1 MTYSV
6 VIVEDEVEVA
16 QLLAQYLLLPH
27 GVAGQQGVRQ
37 ALRQGQYQ
45 VVGIAGNLATAKAL
59 LSAINA
65 DLILLDIHLPDGNG
79 LDLLNE
85 LRREEMKSEVMLLT
99 AAKEVETLE
108 KAMQLGACDFLV
120 KPLMLNRLDQA
131 LARFEARQQCL
142 SDADEVTQSMV
153 DTLFGSQEQLKAP
166 VRLPK
171 GVDQLTLQKILKAFK
186 ANIGTAFTAQ
196 QMGDLVGV
204 SRSTARRYLEYLL
217 EAEQVSA
224 DQSYG
229 SIGRPERCYK
239 MTSS

>member
-6 VIVEDEVEVA
+6 VIIEDEVEVA
-16 QLLAQYLLLPH
+16 QLLAQYLLLPN
-27 GVAGQQGVRQ
+27 GIAGNRTPKQSLRQ
-37 ALRQGQYQ
+37 AQYQ
-45 VVGIAGNLATAKAL
+45 VVGIAGNLSTATAL
-59 LSAINA
+59 LHAIEP

-79 LDLLNE
+79 LDLLTD
-85 LRREEMKSEVMLLT
+85 LRRRTIKSEVMLLT

-131 LARFEARQQCL
+131 LARFESRQQCF
-142 SDADEVTQSMV
+142 SDASEVTQSMV
-153 DTLFGSQEQLKAP
+153 DTLFGSKQQTNISN
-166 VRLPK
+166 RLPK
-171 GVDQLTLQKILKAFK
+171 GVDQLTLQKIHDAFVEH
-186 ANIGTAFTAQ
+186 ATTAFTAQ

-217 EAEQVSA
+217 ESGKLTA

-239 MTSS
+239 IAK

>member
-6 VIVEDEVEVA
+6 VIIEDELEVA
-16 QLLAQYLLLPH
+16 QLLAQYLLLPN
-27 GVAGQQGVRQ
+27 GVAGHQTARQ
-37 ALRQGQYQ
+37 SLRQSQYQ
-45 VVGIAGNLATAKAL
+45 VVGIAANLSTATAL
-59 LSAINA
+59 LQAIEP

-79 LDLLNE
+79 LELLTD
-85 LRREEMKSEVMLLT
+85 LRRRSIKSEVMLLT

-131 LARFEARQQCL
+131 LARFESRQQCF
-142 SDADEVTQSMV
+142 SDANEVTQSMV
-153 DTLFGSQEQLKAP
+153 DTLFGSSEQSKAP

-171 GVDQLTLQKILKAFK
+171 GVDQLTLKKIIDAFK
-186 ANIGTAFTAQ
+186 EHKKTPFTAQ

-239 MTSS
+239 MT

>member
-6 VIVEDEVEVA
+6 VIIEDEVEVA
-16 QLLAQYLLLPH
+16 QLLAQYLLLPN
-27 GVAGQQGVRQ
+27 GIAGNQTPKQSLRQ
-37 ALRQGQYQ
+37 AQYQ
-45 VVGIAGNLATAKAL
+45 VVGIAGNLSTATAL
-59 LSAINA
+59 LHAIEP

-79 LDLLNE
+79 LDLLTD
-85 LRREEMKSEVMLLT
+85 LRRRTIKSEVMLLT

-131 LARFEARQQCL
+131 LARFESRQQCF
-142 SDADEVTQSMV
+142 SDASEVTQSMV
-153 DTLFGSQEQLKAP
+153 DTLFGSKQQTNTS

-171 GVDQLTLQKILKAFK
+171 GVDQLTLQKIHDTFVEHAT
-186 ANIGTAFTAQ
+186 TAFTAQ

-204 SRSTARRYLEYLL
+204 SRSTGRRYLEYLL
-217 EAEQVSA
+217 ESGKLTA

-239 MTSS
+239 IAK

>member
-6 VIVEDEVEVA
+6 VIIEDEQEVA
-16 QLLAQYLLLPH
+16 QLLAQYLLLPN
-27 GVAGQQGVRQ
+27 GVTGNQTARQ
-37 ALRQGQYQ
+37 SLRQDQYQ
-45 VVGIAGNLATAKAL
+45 VVGIAANLSTATAL
-59 LSAINA
+59 LQAIEP

-79 LDLLNE
+79 LELLTD
-85 LRREEMKSEVMLLT
+85 LRRRSIKSEVMLLT

-131 LARFEARQQCL
+131 LARFESRQQCL
-142 SDADEVTQSMV
+142 SDANEVTQSMV
-153 DTLFGSQEQLKAP
+153 DTLFGSSEQSKAP

-171 GVDQLTLQKILKAFK
+171 GVDQLTLKKIIDAFK
-186 ANIGTAFTAQ
+186 EHKKTPFTAQ

-229 SIGRPERCYK
+229 SIGRPERRYK
-239 MTSS
+239 MT

>member
-6 VIVEDEVEVA
+6 VIIEDELEVA
-16 QLLAQYLLLPH
+16 QLLAQYLLLPN
-27 GVAGQQGVRQ
+27 GVAGNQAARQ
-37 ALRQGQYQ
+37 SLRQGQYQ
-45 VVGIAGNLATAKAL
+45 VVGIAANLSTASGL
-59 LSAINA
+59 LQAIEP

-79 LDLLNE
+79 LDLLSE
-85 LRREEMKSEVMLLT
+85 LRTRAIKSEVMLLT

-131 LARFEARQQCL
+131 LARFESRQQCL
-142 SDADEVTQSMV
+142 SDANEVTQSMV
-153 DTLFGSQEQLKAP
+153 DTLFGSNEQAKAP

-171 GVDQLTLQKILKAFK
+171 GVDQLTLRKIIDAFK
-186 ANIGTAFTAQ
+186 EHKKTPFTAQ

-239 MTSS
+239 MS

>member
-6 VIVEDEVEVA
+6 VIIEDELEVA
-16 QLLAQYLLLPH
+16 QLLAQYLLLPN
-27 GVAGQQGVRQ
+27 GVAGNQTARQ
-37 ALRQGQYQ
+37 SLRQDQYQ
-45 VVGIAGNLATAKAL
+45 VVGIAANLSTATAL
-59 LSAINA
+59 LQAIEP

-79 LDLLNE
+79 LELLTD
-85 LRREEMKSEVMLLT
+85 LRRRSIKSEVMLLT

-131 LARFEARQQCL
+131 LARFESRQQCL
-142 SDADEVTQSMV
+142 SDANEVTQSMV
-153 DTLFGSQEQLKAP
+153 DTLFGSSEQSKAP

-171 GVDQLTLQKILKAFK
+171 GVDQLTLKKIIDAFK
-186 ANIGTAFTAQ
+186 EHKKTPFTAQ

-239 MTSS
+239 MA